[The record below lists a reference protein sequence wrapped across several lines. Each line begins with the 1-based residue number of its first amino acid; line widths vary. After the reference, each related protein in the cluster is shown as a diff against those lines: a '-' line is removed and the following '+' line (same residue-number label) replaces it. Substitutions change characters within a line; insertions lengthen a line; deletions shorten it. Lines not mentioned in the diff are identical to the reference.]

1 MGCKVLW
8 QAYSPPEEAER
19 VTGVAGNGVRIATLE
34 VPGGYNVELLEY
46 SHADQE
52 VFRGKPTDRPTM
64 HIAVTVDNLEEAMAR
79 MEKHGCKARGSP
91 AMVRDRRIMY
101 TEGIDGE
108 FIELLEQRPRTA

>member
-1 MGCKVLW
+1 MFTSADHTGYVVSDLDRSVKFWTDMGCKLLW

-34 VPGGYNVELLEY
+34 VPGGYNVESVVPCHLYEVQAQLLRTLQFDLLALRRLLEY

-64 HIAVTVDNLEEAMAR
+64 HIAV
-79 MEKHGCKARGSP
+79 
-91 AMVRDRRIMY
+91 
-101 TEGIDGE
+101 
-108 FIELLEQRPRTA
+108 